1 MSDVTLRA
9 QVLAEALPYIQKYY
23 GKTIVIKYGGSA
35 MISRELREAVIG
47 DVILLSLVGIHVVVV
62 HGGGPEISAML
73 KKLGKESRFVDGLRC
88 TDAETMDVVQQVL
101 CGKVNKNLAATLN
114 RRGGRAIG
122 LCGLDA
128 GLFQARLLDAKY
140 GLVGELAR
148 VDPAPVRDCLTAGY
162 IPVVSTVAQ
171 GVDGENAYNINADT
185 AAARLA
191 VALGAEKLILLTDV
205 HGLLRDPA
213 DESTLLQ
220 KVGLS
225 EVPLLVREGVIQG
238 GMIPKVECCVEAVR
252 SGVERTHIL
261 DGRIPHSILI
271 ELLSDEGIGTM
282 ILEGGADMTFDEL
295 KALDHAH
302 TLQTYGRFD
311 VDVDHGQGATLWD
324 LAGRTYI
331 DFTSGIGVC
340 SVGYGNEKWARAIY
354 DQALALGHISNLF
367 YSQPYAR
374 LAGALCARSGMAAAF
389 FGNSG
394 AEANEGLLKLARKY
408 SHDKYGAGRGTI
420 LTLRN
425 SFHGRTLATLAA
437 TGQDVFHQHFFPF
450 PEGFRHTGANDLAD
464 VEAQAGEDVCA
475 VLLELVQGEG
485 GVLPMDRDFVRALAG
500 LCEQRDWLLLVD
512 EVQTGIGRTGTLFA
526 FQQYGIR
533 PDAVSFAKGIAGG
546 LPMGGFL
553 VNEKC
558 RPVLGPG
565 SHASTFGGNPVCSA
579 AALAVL
585 DILDE
590 AALNRVRE
598 KGAYLREH
606 IEAMGKQCLGATRG
620 LGLMIGVEV
629 RPGWSSR
636 ELAARLAGHGLLV
649 LTAGPAL
656 RLLPPLTI
664 TKGEMDQGLAILDR
678 GLE

>member
-1 MSDVTLRA
+1 
-9 QVLAEALPYIQKYY
+9 
-23 GKTIVIKYGGSA
+23 
-35 MISRELREAVIG
+35 
-47 DVILLSLVGIHVVVV
+47 
-62 HGGGPEISAML
+62 
-73 KKLGKESRFVDGLRC
+73 
-88 TDAETMDVVQQVL
+88 
-101 CGKVNKNLAATLN
+101 
-114 RRGGRAIG
+114 
-122 LCGLDA
+122 
-128 GLFQARLLDAKY
+128 
-140 GLVGELAR
+140 
-148 VDPAPVRDCLTAGY
+148 
-162 IPVVSTVAQ
+162 
-171 GVDGENAYNINADT
+171 
-185 AAARLA
+185 
-191 VALGAEKLILLTDV
+191 
-205 HGLLRDPA
+205 
-213 DESTLLQ
+213 
-220 KVGLS
+220 
-225 EVPLLVREGVIQG
+225 
-238 GMIPKVECCVEAVR
+238 
-252 SGVERTHIL
+252 
-261 DGRIPHSILI
+261 
-271 ELLSDEGIGTM
+271 
-282 ILEGGADMTFDEL
+282 MTFDEL

-354 DQALALGHISNLF
+354 DQALTLGHISNLF

-485 GVLPMDRDFVRALAG
+485 GVLPMDRDFVCALAG

-598 KGAYLREH
+598 KGAYLRER
-606 IEAMGKQCLGATRG
+606 IEAMGKRCLGATRG

-629 RPGWSSR
+629 RPGWSNR
-636 ELAARLAGHGLLV
+636 ELVARLAGHGLLV

-656 RLLPPLTI
+656 RLLPPPDHHEGRDGPGPGHPGPGPGVTP
-664 TKGEMDQGLAILDR
+664 GCARHFCMR
-678 GLE
+678 